1 LLKKFRKLTAGV
13 LGGAAVAGVLMA
25 TAGCRITE
33 KLPLVL
39 DQERAAGQ
47 QARFLQAE
55 AQLRSPDAE
64 GRQQAAVALLSMDYQ
79 PALQAVLDAMEHAED
94 PAVRISMVRA
104 AAFCRAHPC
113 FEAVLSAIGA
123 PQPDVRAEAA
133 LALSRFTEAGE
144 VDAMMARAAAPATPS
159 SQKQLLYGALGEG
172 LAIRAVPVLLAGL
185 QDEDPGSRVAAWEAL
200 RKIARRQ
207 LPLDVEQWRQWWS
220 VNSSRTR
227 EDVLEEHYRGL
238 AYELAARTAQVND
251 LVSQHNELLN
261 LVSSPEAQTPKALL
275 AALGSA
281 HASVRQY
288 SARRLAA
295 LDPQAV
301 KGLKPDDRDCAVLR
315 NALGDESPQVRQD
328 VVKFVVR
335 LEADCRDELV
345 RKALDDEDPVVLTT
359 ALEAVRPGIGPDGV
373 ERLERLLSGSR
384 SGEVR
389 EAAANAL
396 GKLGSQKSLP
406 VLMAALDDPEENV
419 RWFAVEGLHKLGA
432 AQAVPRISEM
442 LEKDASARVR
452 EIAADTLGDLGQP
465 AGVPAL
471 LAALDDRS
479 DRVREKAVSSL
490 LDVATGSSDRMIVI
504 AGGLSKK
511 GLRDAAETVLTRVV
525 EQYGNAEEM
534 KSRLPDVYEQ
544 LAAVQKGQNEF
555 SAAAGTYE
563 KLDALTGG
571 SPAVRRELVKCW
583 IQGGEA
589 ARVPGVVEAW
599 LAAAAPDRKAQV
611 LDLGVDSAELLHSAG
626 SAREAAALLE
636 LVTKVAGEQAD
647 EKLSSKIDRL
657 RRRMSG

>member
-1 LLKKFRKLTAGV
+1 
-13 LGGAAVAGVLMA
+13 
-25 TAGCRITE
+25 
-33 KLPLVL
+33 
-39 DQERAAGQ
+39 
-47 QARFLQAE
+47 
-55 AQLRSPDAE
+55 
-64 GRQQAAVALLSMDYQ
+64 
-79 PALQAVLDAMEHAED
+79 
-94 PAVRISMVRA
+94 
-104 AAFCRAHPC
+104 
-113 FEAVLSAIGA
+113 
-123 PQPDVRAEAA
+123 
-133 LALSRFTEAGE
+133 
-144 VDAMMARAAAPATPS
+144 
-159 SQKQLLYGALGEG
+159 
-172 LAIRAVPVLLAGL
+172 
-185 QDEDPGSRVAAWEAL
+185 
-200 RKIARRQ
+200 
-207 LPLDVEQWRQWWS
+207 
-220 VNSSRTR
+220 
-227 EDVLEEHYRGL
+227 
-238 AYELAARTAQVND
+238 
-251 LVSQHNELLN
+251 
-261 LVSSPEAQTPKALL
+261 
-275 AALGSA
+275 
-281 HASVRQY
+281 
-288 SARRLAA
+288 
-295 LDPQAV
+295 
-301 KGLKPDDRDCAVLR
+301 
-315 NALGDESPQVRQD
+315 
-328 VVKFVVR
+328 VKFVVR

-490 LDVATGSSDRMIVI
+490 LDLATGSSDRMIVI